1 MVQHIPET
9 TDIKTQSRRLTSVL
23 ALDVCG
29 YSSLSERDERRA
41 IEVVKCVSGL
51 LADVTQNHSGRR
63 FHEAGDGFLV
73 EFQSANDCLKA
84 ALEITRLIRED
95 VSLQAPE
102 AILCRVGLHVG
113 EVTEQDNGDLLGHG
127 VNVAAR
133 LQGEAD
139 EGGILASANFMNLVA
154 RDFTGQKR
162 RRGHLALKGIS
173 QPVEAYDIE
182 AASSHWSRLYRRGK
196 KFVGRNSLV
205 LGLFVVAMGAIA
217 VVSLSPQTGESV
229 AALDRRVDTVLGRGL
244 EGVDGYGIDPVDS
257 AYMRGVLR
265 RLAESGKPSDKASFA
280 LLETGNIDGAIKI
293 LTEAMVD
300 VSPQDPAYI
309 QSLHQI
315 GALAMNH
322 DAEQAAAIFET
333 ILLKDPNDANAMVYL
348 GLSNVGTDRS
358 EVLWTRALVIG
369 ELSEEQALQVR
380 IDLAFN
386 DLLRGDHELALEE
399 MVVIE
404 DDVKR
409 LNKPYLLESFHSD
422 RGMIY
427 ERLDRL
433 VEAEADLLFAVDL
446 QKRYGYDYNTERVFN
461 VLGFI
466 ALKRSA
472 SASPQNSDSFLA
484 QAEKYFRL
492 QYETASRIAKR
503 RSQAEALYF
512 LGDVEL
518 QRGNLEDAER
528 DFMQAFTIA
537 REGEFEVYEF
547 LVRIGFA
554 QLAKL
559 RGDQVMACSHL
570 DDAMASSEI
579 GRTAHIGPQTSAKIR
594 ALGC

>member
-1 MVQHIPET
+1 
-9 TDIKTQSRRLTSVL
+9 
-23 ALDVCG
+23 
-29 YSSLSERDERRA
+29 
-41 IEVVKCVSGL
+41 
-51 LADVTQNHSGRR
+51 
-63 FHEAGDGFLV
+63 
-73 EFQSANDCLKA
+73 
-84 ALEITRLIRED
+84 
-95 VSLQAPE
+95 
-102 AILCRVGLHVG
+102 
-113 EVTEQDNGDLLGHG
+113 
-127 VNVAAR
+127 
-133 LQGEAD
+133 
-139 EGGILASANFMNLVA
+139 
-154 RDFTGQKR
+154 
-162 RRGHLALKGIS
+162 
-173 QPVEAYDIE
+173 
-182 AASSHWSRLYRRGK
+182 
-196 KFVGRNSLV
+196 
-205 LGLFVVAMGAIA
+205 
-217 VVSLSPQTGESV
+217 
-229 AALDRRVDTVLGRGL
+229 
-244 EGVDGYGIDPVDS
+244 
-257 AYMRGVLR
+257 
-265 RLAESGKPSDKASFA
+265 
-280 LLETGNIDGAIKI
+280 
-293 LTEAMVD
+293 
-300 VSPQDPAYI
+300 
-309 QSLHQI
+309 
-315 GALAMNH
+315 
-322 DAEQAAAIFET
+322 
-333 ILLKDPNDANAMVYL
+333 MVYL
-348 GLSNVGTDRS
+348 GLSNVGAARS
-358 EVLWTRALVIG
+358 EVLWTRALATG
-369 ELSEEQALQVR
+369 QLSEEQAVQVR

-386 DLLRGDHELALEE
+386 DLIRGDFEIALEE
-399 MVVIE
+399 MIAIE

-409 LNKPYLLESFHSD
+409 LNKPYILESFHSD
-422 RGMIY
+422 PGMIND
-427 ERLDRL
+427 RQDRL

-446 QKRYGYDYNTERVFN
+446 QKRHGYDYNTERAFN

>member
-73 EFQSANDCLKA
+73 EFQSANDCLNA

-154 RDFTGQKR
+154 RDFTGQQR

-217 VVSLSPQTGESV
+217 VVSLSPQTGETA
-229 AALDRRVDTVLGRGL
+229 AALDLRVDTVLGRGL

-280 LLETGNIDGAIKI
+280 LLETGNIDGAIEI

-300 VSPQDPAYI
+300 VSPQDPTYI
-309 QSLHQI
+309 PSLHQI

-348 GLSNVGTDRS
+348 GLSNVGVERS
-358 EVLWTRALVIG
+358 EILWKRALQTG
-369 ELSEEQALQVR
+369 DLSEEQTLQVK
-380 IDLAFN
+380 IDLAFSYVI
-386 DLLRGDHELALEE
+386 RGQYASALEKMMALE
-399 MVVIE
+399 NDIQ
-404 DDVKR
+404 R
-409 LNKPYLLESFHSD
+409 LNKPYLSVSFHSD

-433 VEAEADLLFAVDL
+433 IEAEADLLFAIDL
-446 QKRYGYDYNTERVFN
+446 QKRHGYDTNTERAFN

-472 SASPQNSDSFLA
+472 QSSGDDKDRFLA
-484 QAEKYFRL
+484 QAEQYFRL
-492 QYETASRIAKR
+492 QYEAASRIAKK

-518 QRGNLEDAER
+518 QRGNLEGAER

-537 REGEFEVYEF
+537 REGEFESYEF
-547 LVRIGFA
+547 LVKIGFA
-554 QLAKL
+554 QLAKR
-559 RGDQVMACSHL
+559 RGD
-570 DDAMASSEI
+570 DDAACAHLKNALANTRI
-579 GRTAHIGPQTSAKIR
+579 GRSTHIGPQTQDKID